1 MPLKG
6 HLDELNFVL
15 TKLWDIDVKLEDKDI
30 IMILLAFVL
39 PSYENFVSSLSVGK
53 NYITLEE
60 VNSILY
66 SREHWHKVSG
76 NSEEVPTSRLILTNY
91 AKWHKRRKEN
101 EARRIR
107 LIQRIFVITTRNLVI
122 GRKIV
127 PRK

>member
-66 SREHWHKVSG
+66 SREH
-76 NSEEVPTSRLILTNY
+76 
-91 AKWHKRRKEN
+91 
-101 EARRIR
+101 
-107 LIQRIFVITTRNLVI
+107 
-122 GRKIV
+122 
-127 PRK
+127 